1 MSNPDNKSTEGSPR
15 TVGDEKEQP
24 HKDKEEKKEK
34 KEPKKEKKEK
44 KQSKKELKKVI
55 SEKKVDSETTPHSS
69 SPHEKN
75 LMKIKEKHQ
84 QMELLKLKVIFQLL
98 QNSN

>member
-44 KQSKKELKKVI
+44 K
-55 SEKKVDSETTPHSS
+55 T
-69 SPHEKN
+69 
-75 LMKIKEKHQ
+75 IKERIKKSYIRK
-84 QMELLKLKVIFQLL
+84 EG
-98 QNSN
+98 